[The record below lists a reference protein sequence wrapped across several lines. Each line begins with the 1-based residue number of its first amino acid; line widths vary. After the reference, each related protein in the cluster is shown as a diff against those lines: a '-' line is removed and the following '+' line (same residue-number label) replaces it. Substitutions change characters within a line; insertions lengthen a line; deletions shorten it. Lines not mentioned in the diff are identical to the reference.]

1 MENYIVRFALDSD
14 IPAIMDFIGTEWK
27 QGHILSYDKN
37 FFKWQYINDK
47 LDYVI
52 GLDCKHKIQGMLA
65 FISYSYSDK
74 RDIATSM
81 WKAKNG
87 TSFLGMKML
96 MYIMKCQPHRVL
108 FSPGINVKT
117 SAHIYHR
124 MGILTGTMRQWY
136 RLRDLSNYKIAD
148 VKSKGIPLYSE
159 EQAEL
164 VQYRTFD
171 ELLSAFDYDRYVTKE
186 QIPYKSKA
194 YFEKRYYR
202 HPSYQYLVYGIRH
215 NDGVRASVVL
225 RIQECNGARA
235 IRFVDCIGDY
245 LQIGLATAGL
255 DSLLEQ
261 FDAEYID
268 LYEAGLSE
276 DMLSVAG
283 WLKVKETNNIIPN
296 YFSPFEQRVVDIH
309 YCTSNPDIV
318 LFRGDGDQDRPN

>member
-1 MENYIVRFALDSD
+1 MENYIIRFALDSD
-14 IPAIMDFIGTEWK
+14 IPAIMDFIEKEWK

-37 FFKWQYINDK
+37 FLKWQYTSDK
-47 LDYVI
+47 LDYIV
-52 GLDCKHKIQGMLA
+52 GLDCKNNIQGMLA
-65 FISYSYSDK
+65 FISYAYSDK

-81 WKAKNG
+81 WKAKIG

-96 MYIMKCQPHRVL
+96 MYLMECQSYRVL

-136 RLRDLSNYKIAD
+136 RLRDLSNYRIAAIQS
-148 VKSKGIPLYSE
+148 KSIPLHIGN
-159 EQAEL
+159 QAEL
-164 VQYRTFD
+164 VQYQTFD
-171 ELLSAFDYDRYVTKE
+171 ELLSAFDYDQYVTKE
-186 QIPYKSKA
+186 QIPYKSKV

-202 HPSYQYLVYGIRH
+202 HPSYQYLVYGIKH
-215 NDGVRASVVL
+215 DEEVRAAIVL
-225 RIQECNGARA
+225 RVQECKGARA

-245 LQIGLATAGL
+245 SQIGFATAGL
-255 DSLLEQ
+255 DLLLEQ

-268 LYEAGLSE
+268 MYEVGLSE
-276 DMLSVAG
+276 TMLSKAG
-283 WLKVKETNNIIPN
+283 WLQVKETNNIIPN